1 MNNKEELIKR
11 KEKLTIELNKIKE
24 ELDMFDQ
31 GTVRVINFRGA
42 TVGSGEEIGNYE
54 MFDVLWLLS
63 DEEYKDLMNVKN
75 DDAIYEVLNNIIDNH
90 DDGKLDR
97 LNIIDDLFNI
107 YDVLYFDKEKTYN
120 YYSCELDVRFG
131 FKYNNHDIASWT
143 EVSLKVLNVPVG
155 VYDNFNNVCVSSY
168 PLDHD

>member
-1 MNNKEELIKR
+1 MNNKKELLKR
-11 KEKLTIELNKIKE
+11 KEKLTAELNKIKE

-31 GTVRVINFRGA
+31 ETVKVINFRGA
-42 TVGSGEEIGNYE
+42 TVSSGEETGNYE

-75 DDAIYEVLNNIIDNH
+75 DDDIYEVLNNIIDNH

-120 YYSCELDVRFG
+120 YYTCELYVCFG
-131 FKYNNHDIASWT
+131 FKYNDHDIASWT
-143 EVSLKVLNVPVG
+143 DVSLKVLNVPVSI
-155 VYDNFNNVCVSSY
+155 YDNFNNVCVSSY